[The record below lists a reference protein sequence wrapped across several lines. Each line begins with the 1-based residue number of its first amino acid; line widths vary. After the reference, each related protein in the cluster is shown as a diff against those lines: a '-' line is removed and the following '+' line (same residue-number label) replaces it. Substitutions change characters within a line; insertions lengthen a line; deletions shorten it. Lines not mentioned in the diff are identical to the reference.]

1 MRALDVAI
9 ILLFLVG
16 MPLLGVWIGGRQKSA
31 TDYFISEKKI
41 SWWVVCLSVVSA
53 ETSTLTVLSV
63 PVVAYVAPEQAGG
76 MTYLTLALGYI
87 VGRIIV
93 SFVLLPRYVAGDLV
107 TAYAFLG
114 KRYGDGMRATASVT
128 FQVTRLLADGIRL
141 FATAIPIKVVLASYG
156 VNAPYWVIIALLG
169 LAMVAYTFVGGVR
182 AVVWVDAIQM
192 LWYVIGGVIVVV
204 ALAGALPDGWFGDA
218 MDASKFQLFD
228 VDSDVLTGGF
238 PFVAAFFGGILL
250 AMASHGVDQL
260 IVQRLMSTRDVRAS
274 QKALIGSGIV
284 VFLQFAFF
292 LFIGVMMWAFYDAAV
307 PTDPV
312 ADGGLG
318 LANKDELFANFI
330 VTELPSGL
338 SGFVIAGILAAAL
351 SSSLGALASATV
363 TDVYERISKR
373 SLGDAQR
380 LRLGRIWTLI
390 WAGLLILCAGFFAT
404 ANQTAADPIVVQ
416 ALGITGYTYG
426 ALLGAFLLGLLVK
439 RATQRDG
446 IIAFVVTVAVMTFV
460 ILGVKFVGPS
470 AEADPVANG
479 YGEWHTVSIDFSAA
493 APADGVRSLVSW
505 WYTPLGVAVTLLV
518 GGLLALTHR
527 RRDDPDDTE
536 EAVAAKSTE
545 DAA

>member
-1 MRALDVAI
+1 VRALDVAI
-9 ILLFLVG
+9 ILIFLVG
-16 MPLLGVWIGGRQKSA
+16 MPLLGVLIGGRQKSS

-41 SWWVVCLSVVSA
+41 SWWVVCVSVVSA

-63 PVVAYVAPEQAGG
+63 PVVAYLAPPQAGG
-76 MTYLTLALGYI
+76 MTYLTLAFGYI

-93 SFVLLPRYVAGDLV
+93 SFVLLPRYIDGDLV

-114 KRYGDGMRATASVT
+114 KRYGNGMRATASVT
-128 FQVTRLLADGIRL
+128 FQFTRLLADGIRL

-156 VNAPYWVIIALLG
+156 VDASYWAIVIVLG
-169 LAMVAYTFVGGVR
+169 IAMVFYTFVGGVR

-192 LWYVIGGVIVVV
+192 VWYVVGGLIVVI

-218 MDASKFQLFD
+218 VDASKFQLFD
-228 VDSDVLTGGF
+228 FSSNVLTGGF
-238 PFVAAFFGGILL
+238 PFLAAFFGGAML

-260 IVQRLMSTRDVRAS
+260 IVQRLMATRDVKAA
-274 QKALIGSGIV
+274 QKALIASGFV

-292 LFIGVMMWAFYDAAV
+292 LFIGVMMWAFYEAAV
-307 PTDPV
+307 PTDP
-312 ADGGLG
+312 ASAGGLG

-363 TDVYERISKR
+363 TDVYERVSR
-373 SLGDAQR
+373 RTLSDDDR
-380 LRLGRIWTLI
+380 LRLGRMWTVV
-390 WAGLLILCAGFFAT
+390 WAGLLIVCAGLFAT
-404 ANQTAADPIVVQ
+404 ANQTTADPIVVQ

-439 RATQRDG
+439 KATQADG
-446 IIAFVVTVAVMTFV
+446 IVAFVVTVAVMTFV

-470 AEADPVANG
+470 ATADAVANG
-479 YGEWHTVSIDFSAA
+479 HGEWSSITIDFAAA
-493 APADGVRSLVSW
+493 APAEGVRSLVSW

-518 GGLLALTHR
+518 GGLLALRHR
-527 RRDDPDDTE
+527 SRPEPEAE
-536 EAVAAKSTE
+536 EEVTAKAA
-545 DAA
+545 

>member
-9 ILLFLVG
+9 IVIFLIG
-16 MPLLGVWIGGRQKSA
+16 MPLLGVLIGGRQKSA
-31 TDYFISEKKI
+31 TDYFVSEKKI
-41 SWWVVCLSVVSA
+41 SWWVVCLSIVSA

-63 PVVAYVAPEQAGG
+63 PVVAYLAPPAAGG

-128 FQVTRLLADGIRL
+128 FQFTRLLADGIRL
-141 FATAIPIKVVLASYG
+141 FATAIPIKVVLAAYG
-156 VNAPYWVIIALLG
+156 VNASYWVIVTVLG
-169 LAMVAYTFVGGVR
+169 IAMVFYTFVGGVR

-204 ALAGALPDGWFGDA
+204 ALAQALPSGWFGDA
-218 MDASKFQLFD
+218 VDASKFQLFD
-228 VDSDVLTGGF
+228 FSSNPLTGGY
-238 PFVAAFFGGILL
+238 PFLAAFFGGTLL

-260 IVQRLMSTRDVRAS
+260 IVQRLMSTGDVRAS
-274 QKALIGSGIV
+274 QKALIASGVV

-292 LFIGVMMWAFYDAAV
+292 LVIGVMMWAFYQAAV
-307 PTDPV
+307 PTDPT

-318 LANKDELFANFI
+318 LGNKDELFANFI

-363 TDVYERISKR
+363 TDVYERVSRR
-373 SLGDAQR
+373 SLSDADR
-380 LRLGRIWTLI
+380 LRLGRIWTI
-390 WAGLLILCAGFFAT
+390 VWAGLLIVCAGLFAT
-404 ANQTAADPIVVQ
+404 ANRTTADPIVVQ

-426 ALLGAFLLGLLVK
+426 ALLGAFLLGLIFRRARQFDALV
-439 RATQRDG
+439 
-446 IIAFVVTVAVMTFV
+446 AFGVTVAVMTFV

-470 AEADPVANG
+470 AAADPVANG
-479 YGEWHTVSIDFSAA
+479 YAEWTSIRIDFSAA
-493 APADGVRSLVSW
+493 VPAEGVRTLTGW
-505 WYTPLGVAVTLLV
+505 WYTPLGVIVTLVV
-518 GGLLALTHR
+518 GGLLSLRHPR
-527 RRDDPDDTE
+527 RPEPDIE
-536 EAVAAKSTE
+536 EAAAVK
-545 DAA
+545 AA

>member
-9 ILLFLVG
+9 IVIFLIG
-16 MPLLGVWIGGRQKSA
+16 MPLLGVLIGGRQKSA
-31 TDYFISEKKI
+31 TDYFVSEKKI
-41 SWWVVCLSVVSA
+41 SWWVVCLSIVSA

-63 PVVAYVAPEQAGG
+63 PVVAYLAPPAAGG

-128 FQVTRLLADGIRL
+128 FQFTRLLADGIRL
-141 FATAIPIKVVLASYG
+141 FATAIPIKVVLAAYG
-156 VNAPYWVIIALLG
+156 VNASYWVIVTVLG
-169 LAMVAYTFVGGVR
+169 IAMVFYTFVGGVR

-204 ALAGALPDGWFGDA
+204 ALAQALPSGWFGDA
-218 MDASKFQLFD
+218 VDASKFQLFD
-228 VDSDVLTGGF
+228 FSSDPLTGGF
-238 PFVAAFFGGILL
+238 PFLAAFFGGTLL

-260 IVQRLMSTRDVRAS
+260 IVQRLMSTGDVRAS
-274 QKALIGSGIV
+274 QKALIASGVV

-292 LFIGVMMWAFYDAAV
+292 LFIGVMMWAFYQAAV
-307 PTDPV
+307 PTDPT

-318 LANKDELFANFI
+318 LGNKDELFANFI

-363 TDVYERISKR
+363 TDVYERVSRR
-373 SLGDAQR
+373 SLSDADR
-380 LRLGRIWTLI
+380 LRLGRIWTI
-390 WAGLLILCAGFFAT
+390 VWAGLLIVCAGLFAT
-404 ANQTAADPIVVQ
+404 ANRTTADPIVVQ

-426 ALLGAFLLGLLVK
+426 ALLGAFLLGLIFRRARQFDALV
-439 RATQRDG
+439 
-446 IIAFVVTVAVMTFV
+446 AFVVTVAVMTFV

-470 AEADPVANG
+470 AAADPVANG
-479 YGEWHTVSIDFSAA
+479 YAEWTSIRIDFSAA
-493 APADGVRSLVSW
+493 VPAEGVRTLTGW
-505 WYTPLGVAVTLLV
+505 WYTPLGVVVTLVV
-518 GGLLALTHR
+518 GGLLSLRHPR
-527 RRDDPDDTE
+527 RPEPDIE
-536 EAVAAKSTE
+536 EAAVAKAG
-545 DAA
+545 

>member
-9 ILLFLVG
+9 IVLFLVG
-16 MPLLGVWIGGRQKSA
+16 MPLLGILIGGRQRSA
-31 TDYFISEKKI
+31 TDYFVSERRI
-41 SWWVVCLSVVSA
+41 PWWVVCVSIVSA

-63 PVVAYVAPEQAGG
+63 PVVAYLAPAQAGG

-87 VGRIIV
+87 IGRIIV
-93 SFVLLPRYVAGDLV
+93 SFVLIPRYVAGDLV

-128 FQVTRLLADGIRL
+128 FQFTRLLADGIRL

-156 VNAPYWVIIALLG
+156 IDASYWVIVAVLG
-169 LAMVAYTFVGGVR
+169 VAMVFYTFVGGVR

-192 LWYVIGGVIVVV
+192 VWYVVGGVIVAV
-204 ALAGALPDGWFGDA
+204 ALLGALPSGWFGDA

-228 VDSDVLTGGF
+228 FSSNALTGGF
-238 PFVAAFFGGILL
+238 PFLAAFFGGAML

-260 IVQRLMSTRDVRAS
+260 IVQRLMATKDVRAA
-274 QKALIGSGIV
+274 QKALIASGFV

-292 LFIGVMMWAFYDAAV
+292 LFIGVLMWAFYQAAV

-318 LANKDELFANFI
+318 LGNKDELFANYI

-363 TDVYERISKR
+363 TDVYERVSR
-373 SLGDAQR
+373 RTLSDVDR
-380 LRLGRIWTLI
+380 LRLGRIWTVV
-390 WAGLLILCAGFFAT
+390 WAGLLIVCAGLFAT
-404 ANQTAADPIVVQ
+404 ANQTTADPIVVQ

-439 RATQRDG
+439 RANQTDG
-446 IIAFVVTVAVMTFV
+446 IVAFVVTVAVMTFV

-479 YGEWHTVSIDFSAA
+479 YGEWSSIMIDFSAS
-493 APADGVRSLVSW
+493 APAEGVRTLVSW
-505 WYTPLGVAVTLLV
+505 WYTPLGVAVTLIV
-518 GGLLALTHR
+518 GGLLALRHR
-527 RRDDPDDTE
+527 DRP
-536 EAVAAKSTE
+536 AP
-545 DAA
+545 DAADQVTAKAA

>member
-1 MRALDVAI
+1 VRALDVAI
-9 ILLFLVG
+9 ILIFLVG
-16 MPLLGVWIGGRQKSA
+16 MPLLGVLIGGRQKSA

-41 SWWVVCLSVVSA
+41 SWWVVCVSVVSA

-63 PVVAYVAPEQAGG
+63 PVVAYLAPPQSGG
-76 MTYLTLALGYI
+76 MTYLTLAFGYI

-93 SFVLLPRYVAGDLV
+93 SFVLLPRYIDGDLV

-114 KRYGDGMRATASVT
+114 KRYGNGMRATASVT
-128 FQVTRLLADGIRL
+128 FQFTRLLADGIRL

-156 VNAPYWVIIALLG
+156 VDASYWAIVIVLG
-169 LAMVAYTFVGGVR
+169 IAMVFYTFVGGVR

-192 LWYVIGGVIVVV
+192 VWYVLGGLIVVI

-228 VDSDVLTGGF
+228 FSSNVLTGGF
-238 PFVAAFFGGILL
+238 PFLAAFFGGTML

-260 IVQRLMSTRDVRAS
+260 IVQRLMATRDLRAA
-274 QKALIGSGIV
+274 QKALIASGFV

-292 LFIGVMMWAFYDAAV
+292 LFIGVMMWAFYQAAV
-307 PTDPV
+307 PTDP
-312 ADGGLG
+312 ASAGGLG
-318 LANKDELFANFI
+318 LGNKDELFANYI

-363 TDVYERISKR
+363 TDVYERVSR
-373 SLGDAQR
+373 RTLSDEDR
-380 LRLGRIWTLI
+380 LRLGRVWTVV
-390 WAGLLILCAGFFAT
+390 WAGLLIVCAGLFAT
-404 ANQTAADPIVVQ
+404 ANKTTADPIVVQ

-426 ALLGAFLLGLLVK
+426 ALLGAFLLGLIVRK
-439 RATQRDG
+439 ASQADG

-479 YGEWHTVSIDFSAA
+479 YGEWHSITIDFAA
-493 APADGVRSLVSW
+493 SAPAEGVRTLVSW
-505 WYTPLGVAVTLLV
+505 WYTPLGVVVTLLV
-518 GGLLALTHR
+518 GGLLALRHR
-527 RRDDPDDTE
+527 GRPEPEAE
-536 EAVAAKSTE
+536 EQVTAKAA
-545 DAA
+545 

>member
-1 MRALDVAI
+1 MRELDVAI
-9 ILLFLVG
+9 IVLFLVG

-41 SWWVVCLSVVSA
+41 SWWVVCLSIVSA

-63 PVVAYVAPEQAGG
+63 PVVAYMAPAESGG

-156 VNAPYWVIIALLG
+156 VTASYWAIIAVLG
-169 LAMVAYTFVGGVR
+169 VAMVCYTFVGGVR

-192 LWYVIGGVIVVV
+192 LWYVLGGVVVII
-204 ALAGALPDGWFGDA
+204 ALAGSLPDGWFGEA

-228 VDSDVLTGGF
+228 FNSDVLAGSY
-238 PFVAAFFGGILL
+238 PFIAAFFGGALL

-274 QKALIGSGIV
+274 QKALITSGVV
-284 VFLQFAFF
+284 VFMQFAFF
-292 LFIGVMMWAFYDAAV
+292 LVIGVMMWSFYDAAV
-307 PTDPV
+307 PTDP
-312 ADGGLG
+312 ASEGGLG
-318 LANKDELFANFI
+318 LGNKDELFAHFI

-373 SLGDAQR
+373 TLSDADR
-380 LRLGRIWTLI
+380 LRLGRLWTLV
-390 WAGLLILCAGFFAT
+390 WAGLLIICAGLFAS
-404 ANQTAADPIVVQ
+404 ANQTASDPIVVQ

-426 ALLGAFLLGLLVK
+426 ALLGAFLLGVMVK

-446 IIAFVVTVAVMTFV
+446 IIAFAVTVAVMTFV

-470 AEADPVANG
+470 AEADKIANG
-479 YGEWHTVSIDFSAA
+479 YGEWHSVVIDFSAA
-493 APADGVRSLVSW
+493 SAADGVRSLVAW

-518 GGLLALTHR
+518 GGLLALSHR
-527 RRDDPDDTE
+527 RSPSPDP
-536 EAVAAKSTE
+536 EAADAESAQ